1 MTLTKRE
8 KFLATVVGTLV
19 TALVLWLGFR
29 VFSGP
34 LVFLRGQIAAYEDK
48 LNTFQD
54 QVLRAKKAQDRMA
67 QWNRQALPSD
77 AARAGALYQS
87 WLLDMAGKAGLR
99 QKKVDPGE
107 VRSQT
112 NAYRV
117 LPFTVRGQASLDELV
132 AFLYEFYSAGHLH
145 QIRRITLRP
154 VEKSR
159 DLDVVIA
166 IEALSLP
173 TADRKDQLSQEKGN
187 RLKLGSLAE
196 YRKAIAVR
204 NVLAPYRPPP
214 PTRPPEPPV
223 VFEPK
228 PEPFDPSRFAYVT
241 GIVEV
246 NGEPQV
252 WVKARTT
259 NENFQLRQ
267 GDEFRLG
274 PFRAVVARIDSRN
287 VEIEVDGKR
296 HMVALGSNVRGV
308 PVADEKTESRSLG
321 GNGPSQGTDPRR
333 GEREPERPGD
343 RERGNGG
350 GTRFAEPRGDGPAM
364 RGPPADGNKMPGP
377 EGNFFRKG
385 RRSRSESRGGPDRGE
400 PF

>member
-8 KFLATVVGTLV
+8 KLLASIVGVLV
-19 TALVLWLGFR
+19 AGLVLWLGFR

-34 LVFLRGQIAAYEDK
+34 LVFLRAQIAAYNDK

-54 QVLRAKKAQDRMA
+54 QVVRAKKAQDRMA
-67 QWNRQALPSD
+67 QWNRQSLPSD
-77 AARAGALYQS
+77 PARAGALYQS
-87 WLLDMAGKAGLR
+87 WLLELAGKAGFR

-107 VRSQT
+107 TRSQT
-112 NAYRV
+112 SAYRV

-132 AFLYEFYSAGHLH
+132 GFLYDFYSAGHLH
-145 QIRRITLRP
+145 QIRRITIRP
-154 VEKSR
+154 VEKSK
-159 DLDVVIA
+159 DLDLVIA

-173 TADRKDQLSQEKGN
+173 TADRKDQLSQEKGQ

-214 PTRPPEPPV
+214 PVRSAEPSV

-259 NENFQLRQ
+259 DEKFQLRQ
-267 GDEFRLG
+267 GDKFQLG
-274 PFRAVVARIDSRN
+274 PFKAVVARIDSRH
-287 VEIEVDGKR
+287 VELEVDGKR
-296 HMVALGSNVRGV
+296 HTVPLGSSVRGL
-308 PVADEKTESRSLG
+308 PASGEKIEAPADG
-321 GNGPSQGTDPRR
+321 GTGSKQTAAPWRGDRAPGGPP
-333 GEREPERPGD
+333 D

-350 GTRFAEPRGDGPAM
+350 MRSPDPKGDSPTL
-364 RGPPADGNKMPGP
+364 RGPPGDGNKMPSP
-377 EGNFFRKG
+377 EGTFSRKG
-385 RRSRSESRGGPDRGE
+385 RRSRGEFRGGPDRGGQ
-400 PF
+400 